1 MDRLGNRKRN
11 ITPKELSLDID
22 AIDAMIDRELGLL
35 RGVVETFLKNP
46 EPPIWVPPNY
56 TTPSYHD
63 FLTSLQIPSYRNG
76 NPSLLLHN
84 LQEGEIAE
92 IFGDARH
99 MCVAITV
106 TSLLLTTGCRC
117 ICNTPGSGKTRRML
131 ESLTRYWG
139 FYFVAVPDV
148 SAIGIRDLQNA
159 LDEVGEYC
167 EWTSD
172 LTSLLS
178 SAQRVDQ
185 SEVNSAIASNLL
197 KKVLAARIVVFE
209 LFLELVVQIDGSLQ
223 ENHKHIWLLFQL
235 FDRLDPHI
243 ATLHPFVQIT
253 RNCLRHASNE
263 ALDILIGRLDTIR
276 DKFFTSFMLHSWA
289 GRSTASC

>member
-1 MDRLGNRKRN
+1 
-11 ITPKELSLDID
+11 
-22 AIDAMIDRELGLL
+22 
-35 RGVVETFLKNP
+35 
-46 EPPIWVPPNY
+46 
-56 TTPSYHD
+56 
-63 FLTSLQIPSYRNG
+63 
-76 NPSLLLHN
+76 
-84 LQEGEIAE
+84 
-92 IFGDARH
+92 
-99 MCVAITV
+99 
-106 TSLLLTTGCRC
+106 
-117 ICNTPGSGKTRRML
+117 ML

-148 SAIGIRDLQNA
+148 SGIGIRDLQNA

-235 FDRLDPHI
+235 FDRLDL
-243 ATLHPFVQIT
+243 TLQPYIHSFRLQETAFVMPQMK
-253 RNCLRHASNE
+253 HS
-263 ALDILIGRLDTIR
+263 
-276 DKFFTSFMLHSWA
+276 TS
-289 GRSTASC
+289 